1 VRVCY
6 FGTYRTVY
14 SRNEIMIEGLRR
26 AGVEVVECQI
36 PLWAG
41 IDDRVQVALGGWAQS
56 GFFRRVLSTYRRLLS
71 AFRKVDDFDILMLGY
86 PGQIDAYLARL
97 LAWQRR
103 KPLVLDVF
111 MSIYLIAWERG
122 LVARKPITG
131 RLIWWLEN
139 VACRL
144 PDKLILDTAEYVDWF
159 HQTYGM
165 PQGRFGLVPTGADDR
180 IYQPL
185 EPPPV
190 RGDGQ
195 FRVLYYGTYIPL
207 HGVDK
212 IIQAAAQLEDHQDI
226 VFELIGTGP
235 EKDKA
240 MALARELDLANVSFD
255 GWLDKH
261 EIPARVANV
270 DLCLGVFGTSEQSKR
285 TIQNK
290 IYEGL
295 AMRKPVITG
304 DSPTVSHSLVHGQHV
319 YLVPRDDPAAL
330 AQAILELKG
339 SPDLRDRLAEQGYA
353 HFRANFALE
362 AIGQRTRTVL
372 EEVLAQAN
380 RG

>member
-1 VRVCY
+1 
-6 FGTYRTVY
+6 
-14 SRNEIMIEGLRR
+14 MIEGLRR
-26 AGVEVVECQI
+26 AGVEVIECQI
-36 PLWAG
+36 PLWTG
-41 IDDRVQVALGGWAQS
+41 IDDRVQVALGGWAQP

-71 AFRKVDDFDILMLGY
+71 AFRKVEDFDVLMLGY

-103 KPLVLDVF
+103 RPLVLDVF
-111 MSIYLIAWERG
+111 MSIYLIACERG
-122 LVARKPITG
+122 LAARKPITG
-131 RLIWWLEN
+131 RLIQWLEN
-139 VACRL
+139 IACRL
-144 PDKLILDTAEYVDWF
+144 PDKLIIDTAEYVDWF
-159 HQTYGM
+159 HQTYGVH
-165 PQGRFGLVPTGADDR
+165 QTRFGLVPTGADDR

-185 EPPPV
+185 DSPPD
-190 RGDGQ
+190 RDSGR

-240 MALARELDLANVSFD
+240 MALAEELNLANVSFD

-261 EIPARVANV
+261 DIPARVANV
-270 DLCLGVFGTSEQSKR
+270 DICLGVFGTSEQSKR

-304 DSPTVSHSLVHGQHV
+304 DSPTVSRALIQGQHV
-319 YLVPRDDPAAL
+319 YLVPRNDPAAL

-339 SPDLRDRLAEQGYA
+339 RPDLRDQLAEQGYA
-353 HFRANFALE
+353 HFRAHFSLE
-362 AIGQRTRTVL
+362 AIGQRARTIL

-380 RG
+380 RV